1 MSQGYQTAG
10 TFVPDNLI
18 AGDAKIV
25 TRGITVAA
33 GQGVLPRGAV
43 LGKITDDESDDVGK
57 YVLSGATSVTDGSQT
72 PDCILAEAVDATSA
86 DVVTVGY
93 LSGQFNQASL
103 TLGTGHTLASIRDD
117 LRDKNIY
124 LTAVGGA

>member
-10 TFVPDNLI
+10 AFVPDNLI

-25 TRGITVAA
+25 TQGITVAS

-43 LGKITDDESDDVGK
+43 LGRITDAEDEDVGK

-86 DVVTVGY
+86 DVLTVGY
-93 LSGQFNQASL
+93 LSGQFNQAAL
-103 TLGTGHTLASIRDD
+103 TLGNGHTLAAIRDG

-124 LTAVGGA
+124 LTTVGGA